1 MLNSHIHEVVTMLG
15 DTSKVLKGFQ
25 HAGYEVVEAEIEVD
39 CEGPDDKSKGSKKTF
54 ETGWRILAKDAT
66 CVGVV
71 TPTPAPK
78 RVLGKMLCFGEPWFH
93 TQKDSVALECGHDAV
108 YAAERILEE
117 VGRGGV
123 FHGGKVWHAGN
134 GGNISRLLS

>member
-1 MLNSHIHEVVTMLG
+1 MLG

-25 HAGYEVVEAEIEVD
+25 NAGYQVVETEIEVD
-39 CEGPDDKSKGSKKTF
+39 CEDPNDKKNGNKKAH
-54 ETGWRILAKDAT
+54 ETGWRILAKDTT

-78 RVLGKMLCFGEPWFH
+78 RILGKMLCFGEPWFH
-93 TQKDSVALECGHDAV
+93 TQPESVELECGHDAV
-108 YAAERILEE
+108 YAAEKILEE

-123 FHGGKVWHAGN
+123 FHSGKVWHAGN
-134 GGNISRLLS
+134 GGNIGRILS

>member
-1 MLNSHIHEVVTMLG
+1 MLG

-25 HAGYEVVEAEIEVD
+25 NAGYQVVEAEIEVD
-39 CEGPDDKSKGSKKTF
+39 CEGPDAKSSKKTF
-54 ETGWRILAKDAT
+54 ETGWRILAEDTT

-78 RVLGKMLCFGEPWFH
+78 RVMGKMLCFGEPWFH
-93 TQKDSVALECGHDAV
+93 TEQESVALECGHDAV
-108 YAAERILEE
+108 FAAEKILEG

-123 FHGGKVWHAGN
+123 FHSGKVWHAGN
-134 GGNISRLLS
+134 GGNIGRILS

>member
-1 MLNSHIHEVVTMLG
+1 MLG

-25 HAGYEVVEAEIEVD
+25 NAGYQVVQAEIEVD
-39 CEGPDDKSKGSKKTF
+39 CEDTDSKKKASKKTF
-54 ETGWRILAKDAT
+54 ETGWRILADDNT

-78 RVLGKMLCFGEPWFH
+78 RVLGRMLCFGEPWYH
-93 TQKDSVALECGHDAV
+93 TQVETVALESGHDAV
-108 YAAERILEE
+108 YAAERIFGG

-134 GGNISRLLS
+134 GGGIGRILS

>member
-1 MLNSHIHEVVTMLG
+1 MLG

-25 HAGYEVVEAEIEVD
+25 NAGYQVVEAEIEVD
-39 CEGPDDKSKGSKKTF
+39 CKGPDAKSRKKTF
-54 ETGWRILAKDAT
+54 ETGWRILAEDTT

-78 RVLGKMLCFGEPWFH
+78 RVMGKMLCFGEPWFH
-93 TQKDSVALECGHDAV
+93 TEPESVALECGHDAV
-108 YAAERILEE
+108 FAAEKILEG

-123 FHGGKVWHAGN
+123 FHSGKVWHAGN
-134 GGNISRLLS
+134 GGNIGRILS

>member
-1 MLNSHIHEVVTMLG
+1 MLG

-25 HAGYEVVEAEIEVD
+25 NAGYQVVEAEIEVD
-39 CEGPDDKSKGSKKTF
+39 CEGPDAKSSKKTV
-54 ETGWRILAKDAT
+54 EAGWRILAEDTT

-78 RVLGKMLCFGEPWFH
+78 RVMGKMLCFGEPWFH
-93 TQKDSVALECGHDAV
+93 TEQESVALECGHDAV
-108 YAAERILEE
+108 FAAEKILEG

-123 FHGGKVWHAGN
+123 FHSGKVWHAGN
-134 GGNISRLLS
+134 GGNIGRILS

>member
-1 MLNSHIHEVVTMLG
+1 MIG

-25 HAGYEVVEAEIEVD
+25 NAGYQVVEAEIEVD
-39 CEGPDDKSKGSKKTF
+39 CEGPSAKSSKKTF
-54 ETGWRILAKDAT
+54 ETGWRILAEDTT

-78 RVLGKMLCFGEPWFH
+78 RVMGKMLCFGEPWFH
-93 TQKDSVALECGHDAV
+93 TEPESVALECGHDAV
-108 YAAERILEE
+108 FAAEKILEG

-123 FHGGKVWHAGN
+123 FHSGKVWHAGN
-134 GGNISRLLS
+134 GGNIGRILS

>member
-1 MLNSHIHEVVTMLG
+1 MLG

-25 HAGYEVVEAEIEVD
+25 HAGYQVVQAEIEVD
-39 CEGPDDKSKGSKKTF
+39 CEDPGEKSKSSKKSF
-54 ETGWRILAKDAT
+54 ETGWRILANDNT

-78 RVLGKMLCFGEPWFH
+78 HLLGKVLCFGEPWYH
-93 TQKDSVALECGHDAV
+93 TQPDSVKAESGHDAV
-108 YAAERILEE
+108 FAAERILGG

-134 GGNISRLLS
+134 GGGISRILS

>member
-1 MLNSHIHEVVTMLG
+1 MLG
-15 DTSKVLKGFQ
+15 DTSKVLRGFQ
-25 HAGYEVVEAEIEVD
+25 NAGYRVVQAEIEVECQD
-39 CEGPDDKSKGSKKTF
+39 SEKKGKTKKTF
-54 ETGWRILAKDAT
+54 ETGWRILAEDST

-78 RVLGKMLCFGEPWFH
+78 RVMGKMLCFGEPWYH
-93 TQKDSVALECGHDAV
+93 TQPDAVELESGHDAV
-108 YAAERILEE
+108 YAAERILGG

-134 GGNISRLLS
+134 GGGIGNILS

>member
-1 MLNSHIHEVVTMLG
+1 MIG

-25 HAGYEVVEAEIEVD
+25 NAGYQVVEAEIEVD
-39 CEGPDDKSKGSKKTF
+39 CKGPDAKSSKKTF
-54 ETGWRILAKDAT
+54 ETGWRILAEDTT

-78 RVLGKMLCFGEPWFH
+78 RVMGKMLCFGEPWFH
-93 TQKDSVALECGHDAV
+93 TEPESVALECGHDAV
-108 YAAERILEE
+108 FAAEKILEG

-123 FHGGKVWHAGN
+123 FHDGKVWHAGN
-134 GGNISRLLS
+134 GGNIGRILS

>member
-1 MLNSHIHEVVTMLG
+1 MLG
-15 DTSKVLKGFQ
+15 DTSKVLRGFQ
-25 HAGYEVVEAEIEVD
+25 HAGYRVVEAEIEVD
-39 CEGPDDKSKGSKKTF
+39 CEELDKKGKVSSKKAF
-54 ETGWRILAKDAT
+54 ETGWRIVASDST

-78 RVLGKMLCFGEPWFH
+78 RFLGKTLCFGEPWYH
-93 TQKDSVALECGHDAV
+93 TKPETVELECGHDALF
-108 YAAERILEE
+108 AAEKIFDG

-134 GGNISRLLS
+134 GGRINAILS

>member
-1 MLNSHIHEVVTMLG
+1 MLG

-25 HAGYEVVEAEIEVD
+25 NAGYQVVQDEIEVD
-39 CEGPDDKSKGSKKTF
+39 CEGSESKGNGRKKTY
-54 ETGWRILAKDAT
+54 ETGWRILASDDT

-78 RVLGKMLCFGEPWFH
+78 RVLGKMLCFGEPWYH
-93 TQKDSVALECGHDAV
+93 TQPDTVSLECGHDAV
-108 YAAERILEE
+108 YAAERILGG

-134 GGNISRLLS
+134 GNGISRILS

>member
-1 MLNSHIHEVVTMLG
+1 MLG

-25 HAGYEVVEAEIEVD
+25 NAGYETVQAELEVD
-39 CEGPDDKSKGSKKTF
+39 CEGPGDKKKNGKKTY
-54 ETGWRILAKDAT
+54 ETGWRILAKDST

-78 RVLGKMLCFGEPWFH
+78 RLLGKLMCFGEPWYH
-93 TQKDSVALECGHDAV
+93 TEPETVALEVGHDAV
-108 YAAERILEE
+108 YAAERIIGE

-123 FHGGKVWHAGN
+123 FHQGKVWHAGN
-134 GGNISRLLS
+134 GGSIKRILS

>member
-1 MLNSHIHEVVTMLG
+1 MLG

-25 HAGYEVVEAEIEVD
+25 NAGYEVVEAEIEVD
-39 CEGPDDKSKGSKKTF
+39 CGDPGEKKSSKKTF
-54 ETGWRILAKDAT
+54 ETGWRILARDTT

-78 RVLGKMLCFGEPWFH
+78 RVLGRMLCFGEPWFH
-93 TQKDSVALECGHDAV
+93 TQPDSVALECGHDAV
-108 YAAERILEE
+108 FAAEKILEE

-134 GGNISRLLS
+134 GGNISRILS

>member
-1 MLNSHIHEVVTMLG
+1 MIG

-25 HAGYEVVEAEIEVD
+25 NAGYQVVEAEIEVD
-39 CEGPDDKSKGSKKTF
+39 CEGTDAKSSKKTF
-54 ETGWRILAKDAT
+54 ETGWRILAEDTT

-78 RVLGKMLCFGEPWFH
+78 RVMGKMLCFGEPWFH
-93 TQKDSVALECGHDAV
+93 TEPESVALECGHDAV
-108 YAAERILEE
+108 FAAEKILEG

-134 GGNISRLLS
+134 GGNIGRILS